1 MLAVSSNPVVIM
13 LMIVLFLFVS
23 GMFIDTT
30 SNIVLFAP
38 LFYPIVARVGYD
50 VVYFGVLMTINLC
63 IGFLTPPLGMNLF
76 VAQGI
81 SKQSLENIVK
91 QNMPFLLVLIVVMFI
106 IVLFSDITLFLP
118 NLLWK

>member
-1 MLAVSSNPVVIM
+1 MVGVTDLRKGFEG
-13 LMIVLFLFVS
+13 LFGLV
-23 GMFIDTT
+23 
-30 SNIVLFAP
+30 
-38 LFYPIVARVGYD
+38 
-50 VVYFGVLMTINLC
+50 

-106 IVLFSDITLFLP
+106 TMLLPDIILFLP
-118 NLLWK
+118 NYLK

>member
-1 MLAVSSNPVVIM
+1 MVGVTDLRKGFEG
-13 LMIVLFLFVS
+13 LFGLV
-23 GMFIDTT
+23 
-30 SNIVLFAP
+30 
-38 LFYPIVARVGYD
+38 
-50 VVYFGVLMTINLC
+50 

-106 IVLFSDITLFLP
+106 TMLFPDIILLLP
-118 NLLWK
+118 NYLK

>member
-1 MLAVSSNPVVIM
+1 MS
-13 LMIVLFLFVS
+13 
-23 GMFIDTT
+23 T
-30 SNIVLFAP
+30 
-38 LFYPIVARVGYD
+38 AR
-50 VVYFGVLMTINLC
+50 FGLV

-106 IVLFSDITLFLP
+106 TMLLPDIILFLP
-118 NLLWK
+118 NYLK

>member
-1 MLAVSSNPVVIM
+1 MVGVTDLRKGFEG
-13 LMIVLFLFVS
+13 LFGLV
-23 GMFIDTT
+23 
-30 SNIVLFAP
+30 
-38 LFYPIVARVGYD
+38 
-50 VVYFGVLMTINLC
+50 

-76 VAQGI
+76 VAQGT

>member
-1 MLAVSSNPVVIM
+1 MATISCTWRTSQPFSKDESVVGATD
-13 LMIVLFLFVS
+13 LRKGFEGLFGLV
-23 GMFIDTT
+23 
-30 SNIVLFAP
+30 
-38 LFYPIVARVGYD
+38 
-50 VVYFGVLMTINLC
+50 

-106 IVLFSDITLFLP
+106 TMLFPDIILLLP
-118 NLLWK
+118 NYLK

>member
-38 LFYPIVARVGYD
+38 LFYPMVARVGYD

-76 VAQGI
+76 VAQAI

-91 QNMPFLLVLIVVMFI
+91 QNIACTAVRAQIRVLNRCAVQSTVH
-106 IVLFSDITLFLP
+106 T
-118 NLLWK
+118 

>member
-1 MLAVSSNPVVIM
+1 MVGATDLRKGFEG
-13 LMIVLFLFVS
+13 LFGLV
-23 GMFIDTT
+23 
-30 SNIVLFAP
+30 
-38 LFYPIVARVGYD
+38 
-50 VVYFGVLMTINLC
+50 

-106 IVLFSDITLFLP
+106 TMLFPDIILLLP
-118 NLLWK
+118 NYLK